1 MTPELLP
8 HIDEHDN
15 LIAIHPK
22 ETIKQQNLRHRV
34 SLIIPKTT
42 DNKFILALRAK
53 DKFPHP
59 NVWVCAVGGK
69 VQSHETYEQAA
80 LREMQEEANIQST
93 LKLIIPN
100 SPYENDKE
108 KYIAQVFTTIQ
119 EIPLHLLHPDPSEIQ
134 YFQSFSLEEAKTLI
148 NQHPEK
154 FAPSFR
160 IHFQR
165 FIEKYTQ

>member
-80 LREMQEEANIQST
+80 LREMNLLSVVFGMISDT
-93 LKLIIPN
+93 RWRRFCCLI
-100 SPYENDKE
+100 
-108 KYIAQVFTTIQ
+108 
-119 EIPLHLLHPDPSEIQ
+119 
-134 YFQSFSLEEAKTLI
+134 
-148 NQHPEK
+148 
-154 FAPSFR
+154 
-160 IHFQR
+160 
-165 FIEKYTQ
+165 

>member
-1 MTPELLP
+1 MPPELLP
-8 HIDEHDN
+8 HVDEHDN
-15 LIAIHPK
+15 LLAIHPK

-42 DNKFILALRAK
+42 GNKFILALRAK

-80 LREMQEEANIQST
+80 LREMQEEANIQSI
-93 LKLIIPN
+93 LKLIIPF
-100 SPYENDKE
+100 SPFENDNE
-108 KYIAQVFTTIQ
+108 KYLAQLFTTAE

-134 YFQSFSLEEAKTLI
+134 YFQAFALDQATQLI
-148 NQHPEK
+148 KHHPEQ

-165 FIEKYTQ
+165 FIEKFE

>member
-80 LREMQEEANIQST
+80 LREMQEEANIQSK
-93 LKLIIPN
+93 LKLIIPL
-100 SPYENDKE
+100 SPFESEKE
-108 KYIAQVFTTIQ
+108 KYIAQIFTTTA
-119 EIPLHLLHPDPSEIQ
+119 EIPLPLLPPPPSQIQ
-134 YFQSFSLEEAKTLI
+134 YFQSFSLSEAKTLI
-148 NQHPEK
+148 THHPEQ

-165 FIEKYTQ
+165 FIETYKS